1 LPSDDRK
8 SAGLTQ
14 DFIFEEDFIAMAVSR
29 FHRIL
34 LAATVMTALVAAGPV
49 FAGAAAVQMPVPG
62 YGIPFDTKAAAERP
76 DSAVRYR
83 VVFNATRAAPKP
95 GDVLPTLERA
105 ARLLNL
111 FAQEGVHVQ
120 PGDVVI
126 VVSGQATP
134 GVLTDAA
141 YARRADDPQVHA
153 NPNLPL
159 IDALQKAGAV
169 VSVCSQALQG
179 QKINTADVAP
189 AVRRDVSAMTTLANL
204 QLRGYAL
211 IPE

>member
-1 LPSDDRK
+1 
-8 SAGLTQ
+8 LTQ
-14 DFIFEEDFIAMAVSR
+14 HFIFQKDFIAMAVSR
-29 FHRIL
+29 FNRML
-34 LAATVMTALVAAGPV
+34 VAATVMTALVSASPV
-49 FAGAAAVQMPVPG
+49 FAGAAPMQMPVPG
-62 YGIPFDTKAAAERP
+62 YGIPFDTKGAAERP
-76 DSAVRYR
+76 DPAVRYR
-83 VVFNATRAAPKP
+83 VVFNATRGASKTVS
-95 GDVLPTLERA
+95 VLPALERA

-111 FAQEGVHVQ
+111 LAQEGVHVQ
-120 PGDVVI
+120 TGDVVI
-126 VVSGQATP
+126 VVSGPATP

-141 YARRADDPQVHA
+141 YARHANDPQVHA

-189 AVRRDVSAMTTLANL
+189 TVRRDVSAMTTLANL

>member
-1 LPSDDRK
+1 
-8 SAGLTQ
+8 
-14 DFIFEEDFIAMAVSR
+14 
-29 FHRIL
+29 
-34 LAATVMTALVAAGPV
+34 MTALVSASPV
-49 FAGAAAVQMPVPG
+49 FAGAAAIQMPVPG
-62 YGIPFDTKAAAERP
+62 YGIPFDTKGAAERP
-76 DSAVRYR
+76 DPAVRYR
-83 VVFNATRAAPKP
+83 VVFNATRAAAKS
-95 GDVLPTLERA
+95 GIVLPALERA

-111 FAQEGVHVQ
+111 FAQEGVRMQ

-126 VVSGQATP
+126 VVSGPATP

-141 YARRADDPQVHA
+141 YARRAGDPQVHA

-159 IDALQKAGAV
+159 IDALRNAGAV

-179 QKINTADVAP
+179 QKINAAEVAP
-189 AVRRDVSAMTTLANL
+189 AVRRDVSAMTTLAAL

>member
-1 LPSDDRK
+1 
-8 SAGLTQ
+8 
-14 DFIFEEDFIAMAVSR
+14 MAISR
-29 FHRIL
+29 FHRM
-34 LAATVMTALVAAGPV
+34 LAATAVMTAMVAAGPV
-49 FAGAAAVQMPVPG
+49 IAGAATVQMPVPG
-62 YGIPFDTKAAAERP
+62 YGIPFDTKGAVERP
-76 DSAVRYR
+76 DPAVRYR
-83 VVFNATRAAPKP
+83 VVFNATRAASTS
-95 GDVLPTLERA
+95 GSVLPALERA

-120 PGDVVI
+120 AGDVVI
-126 VVSGQATP
+126 VVSGPATS

-141 YARRADDPQVHA
+141 YARHVDDPQVLA

-159 IDALQKAGAV
+159 IDALRKAGAV

-179 QKINTADVAP
+179 QKINTADVTP